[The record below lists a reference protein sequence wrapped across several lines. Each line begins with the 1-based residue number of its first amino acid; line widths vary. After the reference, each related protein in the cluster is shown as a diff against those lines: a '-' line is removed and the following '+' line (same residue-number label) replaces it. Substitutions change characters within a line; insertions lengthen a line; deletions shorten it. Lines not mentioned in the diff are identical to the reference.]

1 MTKSRIVDLLKLAV
15 ALALL
20 VWLFMRL
27 PDPAALWQQILDAN
41 KMLLLLGALCYTA
54 AVALSGLK
62 WGVLLRAAGIQVP
75 TTRLLSYQWMAEFFN
90 NFLPAQV
97 GGDVMRGY
105 AVAVDTRR
113 TADATASVLI
123 DRFIGLIVF
132 MLFAAVASS
141 AMLLWGKPN
150 GEAFTLEGLLFMRF
164 AAVGSVLFAV
174 ALCASVAAL
183 LSRRLKRLPE
193 WLFARLP
200 FSARTLPIWNK
211 LAAAFDVYRDH
222 PKALLI
228 TALGSAAIVVL
239 TSVNIWLIAWAVQP
253 GSISLLEAVGDHD
266 VIAVGGVVADGNC
279 GIGHVK
285 HIFGE
290 GDLHRRLAAHLCLHR
305 LQRIIHRLAPGHVG
319 RGAGHDDGNADRL
332 SRWRGGC
339 IALCGRR
346 GWNRRR
352 HGRAGGHHQDNH
364 QTKCHPSKKLTHV
377 ASSIGTVDI

>member
-75 TTRLLSYQWMAEFFN
+75 STRLLSYQWMAEFFN

-113 TADATASVLI
+113 KADATASVLI

-132 MLFAAVASS
+132 MLFAALASS
-141 AMLLWGKPN
+141 AMLIWGKPN
-150 GEAFTLEGLLFMRF
+150 GEEFTTEGLIFMRF
-164 AAVGSVLFAV
+164 AAVGSIIFTV
-174 ALCASVAAL
+174 ALGSSIAAL
-183 LSRRLKRLPE
+183 LSRRLKRLFE
-193 WLFARLP
+193 RLLTLLP
-200 FSARTLPIWNK
+200 FSARTLPIWTK
-211 LAAAFDVYRDH
+211 LAVAFDVYRDH
-222 PKALLI
+222 PSALAI

-239 TSVNIWLIAWAVQP
+239 TSVNIWLISWAVQP
-253 GSISLLEAVGDHD
+253 GSISLLEVLAINPIIVFALLVVPLSPGGLGVRQVSFAGLFLFIGAGAALGTAVGLLQQFIGYLVSLPGGYFWVRSGRTRPTTPD
-266 VIAVGGVVADGNC
+266 VV
-279 GIGHVK
+279 
-285 HIFGE
+285 
-290 GDLHRRLAAHLCLHR
+290 
-305 LQRIIHRLAPGHVG
+305 
-319 RGAGHDDGNADRL
+319 
-332 SRWRGGC
+332 
-339 IALCGRR
+339 
-346 GWNRRR
+346 
-352 HGRAGGHHQDNH
+352 
-364 QTKCHPSKKLTHV
+364 
-377 ASSIGTVDI
+377 